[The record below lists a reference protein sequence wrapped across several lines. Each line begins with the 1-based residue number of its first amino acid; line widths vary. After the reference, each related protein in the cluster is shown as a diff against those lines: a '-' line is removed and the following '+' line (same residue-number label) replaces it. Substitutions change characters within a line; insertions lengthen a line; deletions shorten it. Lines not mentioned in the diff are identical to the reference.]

1 MTTAFDRAVLD
12 VRAGRDDLEVATGLV
27 GLLTVP
33 EKLAL
38 LDGDKE
44 FWRGMLDFYVDGYN
58 TEPLIAGQVERL
70 GIPGIRFADGPR
82 GCVVGHGTA
91 FPVAM
96 ARGASWD
103 PDLERRVGQAIGAE
117 ARSQGANF
125 FAGVCIN
132 LLRHPAWGRAQE
144 TYGED
149 PVLLGAM
156 GEALVRGAQ
165 EHVMACVKHFA
176 LNSMENARFSV
187 DVTVAP
193 DALREVYLPHFRQ
206 VVDAGVAAV
215 MSSYNAVNGTWA
227 GDNRELLT
235 GILREEWGFEGF
247 VVSDF
252 IYGLRDPVGSVG
264 AGLDVEMPFRQ
275 QRAGTLEAALVDGR
289 LGLVAVEQAGARVLR
304 MQLRFAAAITR
315 PVPDVSVM
323 ASPQHRALA
332 RYVAGRSAVLLRN
345 TTRDGRRLLPL
356 TAAEMGDVAV
366 LGRLAAMDNTGDLG
380 SSNVRSPHVVS
391 IAEGLVTALGVHA
404 VTLDDGTDL
413 ERARRIARA
422 AQTAVVVVG
431 YTAADEGEYIDDDNP
446 DLTSLL
452 FPEAGDPTL
461 VLEFNQAQRRNAGE
475 FGSASGGD
483 RRSLR
488 LMPEHEDLIRA
499 VCAVNPRTVVVI
511 VAGSAVVVEPWHD
524 LPAATVFGWY
534 AGMEGGHALADVL
547 LGTVEPAGRL
557 PFVIPTDESQL
568 PEFEPDAVAV
578 EYDYW
583 YGYRRMDR
591 DGTTPRYPFGF
602 GLGYGEYSIV
612 QAAVDTAGSDLRVDV
627 TVENRGRRDGSHV
640 VQVYGGPLTADPT
653 RPRRQLLGFARVDV
667 PAGGTA
673 TASVPVS
680 LRPIERWDTHER
692 TWRLREDAIVLEI
705 GSHHGDPRAT
715 CITVPAQQLLHAAVL
730 GRQVDDVQARGNQ

>member
-1 MTTAFDRAVLD
+1 MTTAFDQAVRA
-12 VRAGRDDLEVATGLV
+12 VRAGRDDLEVATELLGQ
-27 GLLTVP
+27 LTVP

-58 TEPLIAGQVERL
+58 TEPLIAGQVDRL

-103 PDLERRVGQAIGAE
+103 PDMERRIGRAIGAE

-156 GEALVRGAQ
+156 GEALARGAQ

-187 DVTVAP
+187 NVTVAQ

-206 VVDAGVAAV
+206 VIDAGVAAV

-227 GDNRELLT
+227 GDNRDLLT

-252 IYGLRDPVGSVG
+252 IYGLRDPVGSVA
-264 AGLDVEMPFRQ
+264 AGLDIEMPFRQ
-275 QRAGTLEAALVDGR
+275 QRAGTLAAALADGR
-289 LGLVAVEQAGARVLR
+289 LGLQDVETAGARVLR
-304 MQLRFAAAITR
+304 MQLRFAAALTS

-323 ASPQHRALA
+323 AGPEHRALA
-332 RYVAGRSAVLLRN
+332 RYAAGRSAVLLRN
-345 TTRDGRRLLPL
+345 TAPGGRPFLPL
-356 TAAEMGDVAV
+356 TAAQLGSVAV
-366 LGRLAAMDNTGDLG
+366 LGQLATMDNTGDLG

-391 IAEGLVTALGVHA
+391 IAEGLVAALGPHA
-404 VTLDDGTDL
+404 VTLDDGTNL
-413 ERARRIARA
+413 KRARRTARA
-422 AQTAVVVVG
+422 AQIAVVVVG

-446 DLTSLL
+446 DLISQV
-452 FPEAGDPTL
+452 FPAGGDPAL
-461 VLEFNQAQRRNAGE
+461 VRQFETAQRRNAGA
-475 FGSASGGD
+475 FGSDSGGD
-483 RRSLR
+483 RRTLR
-488 LMPEHEDLIRA
+488 LKPEHEELIRT
-499 VCAVNPRTVVVI
+499 VCAVNARTVVVI
-511 VAGSAVVVEPWHD
+511 VAGSAVLVEPWYD
-524 LPAATVFGWY
+524 LPAATVLAWY
-534 AGMEGGHALADVL
+534 AGAEGGHALADIL
-547 LGTVEPAGRL
+547 LGAVEPAGRL
-557 PFVIPTDESQL
+557 PFVIPRSESQL
-568 PEFEPDAVAV
+568 PDFDPDAVAV
-578 EYDYW
+578 EYDHW
-583 YGYRRMDR
+583 YGYRKMDR
-591 DGTTPRYPFGF
+591 DSTEPRYPFGY

-612 QAAVDTAGSDLRVDV
+612 DAAVNTAVPGVRVEV
-627 TVENRGRRDGSHV
+627 AVENRGRRDGSHV
-640 VQVYGGPLTADPT
+640 VQVYGGPLVADPA
-653 RPRRQLLGFARVDV
+653 RPCRQLLGFARVEV
-667 PAGGTA
+667 PAGGFA
-673 TASVPVS
+673 TVSVPVS
-680 LRPIERWDTHER
+680 LRPLGRWDSR
-692 TWRLREDAIVLEI
+692 ARAWCGPGGAVALEI
-705 GSHHGDPRAT
+705 GSHHGDPRA
-715 CITVPAQQLLHAAVL
+715 IRLTVPCAQQPRLHTV
-730 GRQVDDVQARGNQ
+730 GTP